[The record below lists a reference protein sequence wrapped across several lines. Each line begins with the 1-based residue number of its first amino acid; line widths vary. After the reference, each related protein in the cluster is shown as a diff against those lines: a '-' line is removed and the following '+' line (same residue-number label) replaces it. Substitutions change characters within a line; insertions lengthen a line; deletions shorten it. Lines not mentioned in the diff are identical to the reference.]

1 MNLEKGE
8 NMKKILM
15 VFCIILLYAT
25 VSFAGVVYTARVTT
39 EITDPKVKEQMA
51 NSPYGNM
58 TQPMEMKCYAEK
70 GKKFRV
76 EVTKGNNAFTPEG
89 TIIISNDGHI
99 VYFLN
104 PKEKTYWKMNLD
116 EWQKMGENS
125 MKMLKKFAK
134 MKYKDIFVN
143 VVDMGSGGKIAGYNT
158 EKYKMLVRYT
168 VAMKVLFKKV
178 DTKHKRETE
187 IYAAKGIDM
196 SDFDHYSFNSTF
208 ITGIPEVDA
217 QVKLNLQKVGF
228 PLKTVQY
235 EYDEKGKLQ
244 SIITYEILD
253 IKKDSVSP
261 SMFEL
266 PEGYREVPSPMAQA
280 MGGQNKQGQNPDATN
295 SPENEGG
302 KKKFN
307 LKDLF

>member
-1 MNLEKGE
+1 MR
-8 NMKKILM
+8 KISTILG
-15 VFCIILLYAT
+15 IILLYAT

-51 NSPYGNM
+51 NSPYGDM
-58 TQPMEMKCYAEK
+58 SGPMEMKCYAEK

-76 EVTKGNNAFTPEG
+76 EVIKSNNAITPAG
-89 TIIISNDGHI
+89 TVIISNDGHML
-99 VYFLN
+99 YFTN
-104 PKEKTYWKMNLD
+104 PKEKTYWKMNID
-116 EWQKMGENS
+116 ELKKMGENS

-134 MKYKDIFVN
+134 MQYKDIYVN
-143 VVDMGSGGKIAGYNT
+143 VVDMGSGAKVAGYNT

-168 VAMKVLFKKV
+168 VAMKVLFKKIN
-178 DTKHKRETE
+178 TQHKEETE
-187 IYAAKGIDM
+187 IYAARGLDM
-196 SDFDHYSFNSTF
+196 SEFDAYSFNSTF
-208 ITGIPEVDA
+208 AKGIPEVDA
-217 QVKLNLQKVGF
+217 QVKLNLKKIGF

-244 SIITYEILD
+244 NITTYEILSL
-253 IKKDSVSP
+253 KKDSVP
-261 SMFEL
+261 ASMFNL
-266 PEGYREVPSPMAQA
+266 PKGYKEVQSPMAKM
-280 MGGQNKQGQNPDATN
+280 MGGQGSQGQNPDNTN

>member
-1 MNLEKGE
+1 
-8 NMKKILM
+8 MKKILTI
-15 VFCIILLYAT
+15 FGIILLYAT

-51 NSPYGNM
+51 GSPYGDM
-58 TQPMEMKCYAEK
+58 TGPKEMKCYAEK
-70 GKKFRV
+70 GNKFRV
-76 EVTKGNNAFTPEG
+76 EVTKGDNAFTPTG
-89 TIIISNDGHI
+89 TVVISNDGHL

-116 EWQKMGENS
+116 ELKKMGEKS

-134 MKYKDIFVN
+134 MKYKDIYVN

-187 IYAAKGIDM
+187 IYAAKGLKM
-196 SDFDHYSFNSTF
+196 SDFDIYSFNSTF
-208 ITGIPEVDA
+208 STGVPEVDA
-217 QVKLNLQKVGF
+217 QVKLNLEKVGF

-235 EYDEKGKLQ
+235 EYDDTGKLQ
-244 SIITYEILD
+244 SITTYEILSL
-253 IKKDSVSP
+253 KKDSIPS

-266 PEGYREVPSPMAQA
+266 PQGYKEVPSPMAQM
-280 MGGQNKQGQNPDATN
+280 MGGQNMQGQNPDNAN
-295 SPENEGG
+295 APENEGG